1 MGQTLNMRMS
11 HDRGCVVV
19 WLRGE
24 LDVAA
29 AVAVREYFAA
39 VTAQGHSHVVVDV
52 TDLVFIDA
60 AGASALAAAA
70 RMAARAGGWLRLV
83 DASPMLRRI
92 LHILHLTGV
101 LPVYETVHAA
111 VTTSVAAP

>member
-1 MGQTLNMRMS
+1 MRVS

-24 LDVAA
+24 LDVAEAVAARKFFA
-29 AVAVREYFAA
+29 AVAAR
-39 VTAQGHSHVVVDV
+39 GGSHVVVDV

-60 AGASALAAAA
+60 AGVSVLAAAA

-92 LHILHLTGV
+92 LHIVHLTGL
-101 LPVYETVHAA
+101 LPVYESVHAA
-111 VTTSVAAP
+111 VTTSAAAP

>member
-1 MGQTLNMRMS
+1 MS

-24 LDVAA
+24 LDVAEA
-29 AVAVREYFAA
+29 AAAREFFAA
-39 VTAQGHSHVVVDV
+39 VMAQGPRHVVVDV

-60 AGASALAAAA
+60 AGVSALIAAA
-70 RMAARAGGWLRLV
+70 RMAAETGGWVRLV

-92 LHILHLTGV
+92 LRIVRLTGV

-111 VTTSVAAP
+111 VTTAVAAP

>member
-1 MGQTLNMRMS
+1 MRVS

-24 LDVAA
+24 LDVAEARAAREFFA
-29 AVAVREYFAA
+29 AVA
-39 VTAQGHSHVVVDV
+39 AQGCSRLVVDV
-52 TDLVFIDA
+52 TDLEFIDA
-60 AGASALAAAA
+60 AGVSALAAVARAA
-70 RMAARAGGWLRLV
+70 LGAGGWLHLV

-92 LHILHLTGV
+92 LRIVHLTGV

-111 VTTSVAAP
+111 ITAGVAAP